1 MLRAWQDLIVKWRL
15 VPDQPADEESEPER
29 HFHRARAALLAGQ
42 LDEALAGFHQAA
54 ELRLHPHDHAGIGDV
69 HLARGRWRK
78 AAEHYQLAIDA
89 DPTNRVARL
98 ARSQILV
105 AKGNAS
111 AAIPDL
117 EHLVAEEPDDPVL
130 RYYLASTWCSV
141 GEQCRSQT
149 RDEVLVIT
157 SDRQLRICERA
168 ASRILDLD
176 VDDEEL
182 VRGAHRLL
190 AEVAAGRRWSWAPEG
205 VAASLS
211 VFTVLLGLTM
221 VLAGGVLQSVGL
233 VVCGVVLGGLLL
245 TLIVL
250 RFRRQNWR
258 LHAEDLAPRIAKH
271 GVP

>member
-1 MLRAWQDLIVKWRL
+1 MLRAWQDLIVKWHL
-15 VPDQPADEESEPER
+15 VPDEIADEESEAEQHCR
-29 HFHRARAALLAGQ
+29 RARAALIAGR
-42 LDEALAGFHQAA
+42 LDDALRDFQRAA
-54 ELRLHPHDHAGIGDV
+54 DLRLHPHDHAGIGDV
-69 HLARGRWRK
+69 YLARGRWRK
-78 AAEHYQLAIDA
+78 AAEHYQLAVDA
-89 DPTNRVARL
+89 DATDRIARL
-98 ARSQILV
+98 AKSQILV
-105 AKGNAS
+105 AKGKAS

-117 EHLVAEEPDDPVL
+117 EYLVADAPEDPVL

-168 ASRILDLD
+168 ASRILSLD
-176 VDDEEL
+176 VDDDEL

-205 VAASLS
+205 IAASLS

-221 VLAGGVLQSVGL
+221 VLAGGVMQSVGL
-233 VVCGVVLGGLLL
+233 VVCGVILGGLLL
-245 TLIVL
+245 FLIVL

-258 LHAEDLAPRIAKH
+258 QRAEDMAPRIAKH